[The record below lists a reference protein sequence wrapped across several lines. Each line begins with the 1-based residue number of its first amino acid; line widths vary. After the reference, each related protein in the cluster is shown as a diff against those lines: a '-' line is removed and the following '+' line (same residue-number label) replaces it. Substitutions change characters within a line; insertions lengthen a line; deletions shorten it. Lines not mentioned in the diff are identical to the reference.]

1 MINLNNIQRIYF
13 LGIGGIGMS
22 ALARY
27 FNLHGKIVSG
37 YDKTQTTL
45 TDELEKEGIQITFE
59 DSLETLDIEAELIIF
74 TPAIP
79 KDHLQYNW
87 YLQNN
92 YTVLKRAQILGLA
105 ANSMFNISI
114 AGSHGKTSTSSIV
127 AHILHSSNKSV
138 AAFLGGI
145 CINFNSNFIDG
156 NEYAV
161 AEADEFDRSFL
172 NLEPNIALVTSVD
185 TDHLD
190 IYGNLEAIE
199 NSFHQFCNKVRENG
213 ILITNSSVVEKILNK
228 NVTNYRYSLSDSS
241 ADYYTKN
248 LQINNGEYTFDVVHP
263 NGMLQNVKSYYGGK
277 HNIENAVGAIAIALN
292 IDVSEE
298 DIKKAVASFKGV
310 RRRFETHVRNDKF
323 VYIDDYAHHPRE
335 LDATIAAAKEL
346 YPNKKLTVVFQPHLF
361 SRTKDLCDEFAVSLS
376 KADELLLL
384 DIYPAREKPIEGV
397 TSNIILDKVTIAE
410 KRIIDKNDLVEILK
424 NKNDLEVLLTVGA
437 GDIDT
442 KVNEIKNLLNSKS
455 INL

>member
-1 MINLNNIQRIYF
+1 MTNLNNIQRIYF

-27 FNLHGKIVSG
+27 FNLHGKTVSG
-37 YDKTQTTL
+37 YDKTRTAL
-45 TDELEKEGIQITFE
+45 TDELEKEGIEITFE
-59 DSLETLDIEAELIIF
+59 DSLETLDKEAELIIF

-87 YLQNN
+87 YLDNN
-92 YTVLKRAQILGLA
+92 YTLLKRAQILGLA
-105 ANSMFNISI
+105 ANSMFNISV

-127 AHILHSSNKSV
+127 AHILKTANKSV

-156 NEYAV
+156 SEYAV

-172 NLEPNIALVTSVD
+172 NLEPNIALITSVD

-199 NSFHQFCNKVRENG
+199 NSFHQFCNKVRAG
-213 ILITNSSVVEKILNK
+213 GVLITNTSVPEKILNN
-228 NVTNYRYSLSDSS
+228 NVTNYRYSLSDASS
-241 ADYYTKN
+241 DYYTQN
-248 LQINNGEYTFDVVHP
+248 LKINNGEYTFDVVHP
-263 NGMLQNVKSYYGGK
+263 NGIIQEVKSYYGGK

-292 IDVSEE
+292 IGISEE
-298 DIKKAVASFKGV
+298 DVKKAIASFKGV
-310 RRRFETHVRNDKF
+310 KRRFETHVRNDKF

-335 LDATIAAAKEL
+335 LDATISAAKEL
-346 YPNKKLTVVFQPHLF
+346 YPNKKLTVIFQPHLF

-384 DIYPAREKPIEGV
+384 DIYPAREKPMEGV
-397 TSNIILDKVTIAE
+397 TSNIILDKVTIPE
-410 KRIIDKNDLVEILK
+410 KRIINKNDLVDFLNTKTDIQ
-424 NKNDLEVLLTVGA
+424 VLLTVGA

-442 KVNEIKNLLNSKS
+442 KVNEIKNLLNAK
-455 INL
+455 L